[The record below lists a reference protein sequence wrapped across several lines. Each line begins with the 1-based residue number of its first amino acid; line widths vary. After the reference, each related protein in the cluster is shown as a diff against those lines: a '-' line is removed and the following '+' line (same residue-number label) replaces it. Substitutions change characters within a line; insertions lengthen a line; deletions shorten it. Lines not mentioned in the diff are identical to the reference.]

1 MVERKRNGY
10 SDREIMRLSGHKRI
24 TSLEHYDPGNSL
36 EIKSK
41 MASALM
47 LVPKSSTNSTDRAGK
62 STSESINN
70 EIECVDPF
78 SIDTD
83 SCLNSG
89 EENCVDPLSINTES
103 CLNNEDENKQLSQ
116 VMIEY
121 EDNEIICAE
130 LNKPIENIAASN
142 LSLNA
147 QYLEKRRLDLEQQ
160 KLNIIEAQNKQIMK
174 INSFL
179 LDKFEKSL

>member
-24 TSLEHYDPGNSL
+24 TSLEHYDPG
-36 EIKSK
+36 K
-41 MASALM
+41 
-47 LVPKSSTNSTDRAGK
+47 
-62 STSESINN
+62 
-70 EIECVDPF
+70 
-78 SIDTD
+78 DTD

-142 LSLNA
+142 GQQQFEL
-147 QYLEKRRLDLEQQ
+147 KRTISQ
-160 KLNIIEAQNKQIMK
+160 KTKTRSGTAEIEYNRSSK
-174 INSFL
+174 
-179 LDKFEKSL
+179 